1 MKKYKVILTESE
13 MRKLNEVRRGIRA
26 KRLVADDI
34 RTEDDEDLSD
44 KEIFERA
51 ARGDKSILK
60 LPKEK
65 LMIKNTILNIKNNGW
80 TPIHYFAIGG
90 DKEILKLDKSLLRIQ
105 DNEGATPIH
114 YLAISGVKEILKLDK
129 SLLRIKDNDGYT
141 PIHYLVRAGIEKF
154 KKGMKYLF
162 NPMNY

>member
-44 KEIFERA
+44 EEIFERA
-51 ARGDKSILK
+51 ERGDKSILK

-65 LMIKNTILNIKNNGW
+65 LMIKNNGW
-80 TPIHYFAIGG
+80 TPIHWLAI
-90 DKEILKLDKSLLRIQ
+90 DKVKEILSLDKSLLKIM
-105 DNEGATPIH
+105 DDDGETPIH
-114 YLAISGVKEILKLDK
+114 YLANKEVKEILKLDK
-129 SLLRIKDNDGYT
+129 SLLRIKNNDGYT
-141 PIHYLVRAGIEKF
+141 PIHYLVRTGIEKF

-162 NPMNY
+162 NPFQMDY

>member
-44 KEIFERA
+44 EEIFERA
-51 ARGDKSILK
+51 ERGDMSILK

-65 LMIKNTILNIKNNGW
+65 LMIKNNKGW
-80 TPIHYFAIGG
+80 TPVH
-90 DKEILKLDKSLLRIQ
+90 ILAFNK
-105 DNEGATPIH
+105 
-114 YLAISGVKEILKLDK
+114 VKEILKLDK
-129 SLLRIKDNDGYT
+129 SLLRIKDNAGWT
-141 PIHYLVRAGIEKF
+141 PFHIMLLIK
-154 KKGMKYLF
+154 
-162 NPMNY
+162 

>member
-44 KEIFERA
+44 EEIFERA
-51 ARGDKSILK
+51 ERGDKSILK

-65 LMIKNTILNIKNNGW
+65 LMIKDKWGE
-80 TPIHYFAIGG
+80 TPIHYLAVGG
-90 DKEILKLDKSLLRIQ
+90 DKEILNIDKSLLMIK
-105 DNEGATPIH
+105 DNDGETPIH
-114 YLAISGVKEILKLDK
+114 YLAFNGVKEILKLDK
-129 SLLRIKDNDGYT
+129 SLLMIKDNDGYT
-141 PIHYLVRAGIEKF
+141 PTHYLPRTGIEKF

-162 NPMNY
+162 NPFK

>member
-44 KEIFERA
+44 EEIFEA
-51 ARGDKSILK
+51 ARKGDKSILK

-65 LMIKNTILNIKNNGW
+65 LMIKDIK
-80 TPIHYFAIGG
+80 G
-90 DKEILKLDKSLLRIQ
+90 D
-105 DNEGATPIH
+105 TPIH
-114 YLAISGVKEILKLDK
+114 YLAFNEVKEILKLDK
-129 SLLRIKDNDGYT
+129 SLLRIKNRYGWT
-141 PIHYLVRAGIEKF
+141 PVHYVAA
-154 KKGMKYLF
+154 
-162 NPMNY
+162 N

>member
-44 KEIFERA
+44 EEIFERA
-51 ARGDKSILK
+51 ERGDKSILK

-65 LMIKNTILNIKNNGW
+65 LMIKDNNGE
-80 TPIHYFAIGG
+80 TPIHALARRGV
-90 DKEILKLDKSLLRIQ
+90 KEVLKLDKSLLSIQ
-105 DNEGATPIH
+105 DNDGWTPIH
-114 YLAISGVKEILKLDK
+114 ILANKGVKEILKLDK
-129 SLLRIKDNDGYT
+129 SLLRIKNKAGNT
-141 PIHYLVRAGIEKF
+141 PIHWLASRGVEIPEELKQYI
-154 KKGMKYLF
+154 
-162 NPMNY
+162 